1 MPLSMQMVRAQ
12 AVIFITEPDMW
23 MVAQSGMVKPATS
36 LLTPLSSVCLSVTG
50 MVAAEDDVPKAVK
63 YAGIMRQSSFSGLRF
78 DSSPATANW

>member
-23 MVAQSGMVKPATS
+23 MVAQSGTVNPATS

-50 MVAAEDDVPKAVK
+50 IVAAEDDVPRAVK
-63 YAGIMRQSSFSGLRF
+63 
-78 DSSPATANW
+78 